1 MAVLLTPFFLQFAD
15 ANGVPYAGGMVFS
28 YAAGTVT
35 PKNTFTDYSEA
46 VIAPNPII
54 LDSAGRA
61 TIWVTGSYNF
71 VLQDSLGNTIKTTSN
86 VTSFSVPAASAN
98 SYFQSFSGNS
108 STTAFTLSQDLGTDE
123 NSILVYVDA
132 GAGNGYEPQAP
143 SSFTLS
149 GTTITFA
156 SAPASGTNNIYIWA
170 PSLLLGAASSAAAAA
185 ATSETNAAASAVLAS
200 QWASQTSGIVATVD
214 YSSKAWAIGGTG
226 VTGAAGAAKEWATL
240 TSATVDGV
248 TYSAKEFAQGSQAST
263 GGSSM
268 NWAQQTGADVTGAA
282 SLSRS
287 SKSWAQE
294 NLAGSTYGGSA
305 KDWAQSGSQPD
316 GVSKSAKSYATDA
329 AGSATTSTSQAAIA
343 SAAAAAAT
351 AAAIGLANEWLYA
364 SSTTMADPGTGN
376 FRLNNAALAS
386 ATQIALSA
394 LTADSGNPNLR
405 TFMQTWDASNHN
417 PRGIIRIEK
426 NATNFVL
433 LGINGAK
440 TDNTTWLQYPVT
452 VIASAG
458 SFTAAD
464 VTFIGFT
471 PYGNDGTGTLN
482 ASGTPTTGSLTKWAS
497 ASTVANADLSGDV
510 TTAGSLVTTLAT
522 VNGNVGSFTAAN
534 ITVDAK
540 GRITTAANG
549 SGQSFGYNAQAST
562 YAPIAGDLGKL
573 IDFTGSSNTTFTM
586 TSAAT
591 LGAGWYCYIRNGSV
605 ANGNG
610 NLTLAS
616 SSGTIDGVA
625 TSGYIM
631 YAGEVRLIQ
640 SDGTNFHTI
649 ILNGGTAVF
658 QSSGTWQKPPGYTAF
673 AIEILSGGG
682 AGASRTTTGNA
693 GGGGGGGLFQLMV
706 NTTSLVAVGSTET
719 ITVGGSA
726 AGVTGNTNGTSG
738 NNSSMTFNGAAI
750 TVNGAQGGL
759 TIALSSVC
767 QPAFSGAP
775 SFVST
780 FVLVEGPAGGM
791 WFSTAT
797 TGILAAQIPLLNAG
811 VGGDI
816 TAANVPAAGG
826 LSINGGGGG
835 GGCSS
840 TAGGIRTGGTS
851 ILAGNGGAGGLNT
864 GGNATGGTNPSGG
877 GGGAV
882 QGGTSGSGAGG
893 RITVRGIL

>member
-15 ANGVPYAGGMVFS
+15 VNGVPYAGGMVFS

-123 NSILVYVDA
+123 NAILVYVDA
-132 GAGNGYEPQAP
+132 GAGKGYEPQAP

-433 LGINGAK
+433 LGINAAK

-482 ASGTPTTGSLTKWAS
+482 ASGTPTTGALAFWAS
-497 ASTVANADLSGDV
+497 ANTLQSGNISGDA
-510 TTAGSLVTTLAT
+510 TTTNTGVLTLAT
-522 VNGNVGSFTAAN
+522 VNGNVGTFTAPSV
-534 ITVDAK
+534 TVNAK
-540 GRITTAANG
+540 GLVTAISSGTAITPI
-549 SGQSFGYNAQAST
+549 GYNAQAST
-562 YAPIAGDLGKL
+562 YAPQASDNGKVV
-573 IDFTGSSNTTFTM
+573 DFTGSSNVTWTI
-586 TSAAT
+586 TSAVT
-591 LGAGWYCYIRNGSV
+591 LGTGWWCILQNSGTSS
-605 ANGNG
+605 AIIS
-610 NLTLAS
+610 LLS
-616 SSGTIDGVA
+616 SSGTLDGVA
-625 TSGYIM
+625 AGTGYKM
-631 YAGEVRLIQ
+631 YGGEKRLIY
-640 SDGTNFHTI
+640 SDGTNFRSIVLSGFSQTF
-649 ILNGGTAVF
+649 L
-658 QSSGTWQKPPGYTAF
+658 SSGSWTVPPGYKEFKHRVWA
-673 AIEILSGGG
+673 SGQS
-682 AGASRTTTGNA
+682 GASRLTTGNA
-693 GGGGGGGLFQLMV
+693 GGGCGGPYV
-706 NTTSLVAVGSTET
+706 ETTILSSSLVAAGSTET
-719 ITVGGSA
+719 LTVAGTA
-726 AGVTGNTNGTSG
+726 AGVTGNTNGNNT
-738 NNSSMTFNGAAI
+738 NSSSF
-750 TVNGAQGGL
+750 TVNGSSRSVGINGTAPLHAAIGTAVTPGQPANA
-759 TIALSSVC
+759 ISSV
-767 QPAFSGAP
+767 SGAGE
-775 SFVST
+775 
-780 FVLVEGPAGGM
+780 LGGY
-791 WFSTAT
+791 
-797 TGILAAQIPLLNAG
+797 
-811 VGGDI
+811 GGDV
-816 TAANVPAAGG
+816 TASNVPENNVYYGLGQVNALNGGAAGG
-826 LSINGGGGG
+826 A
-835 GGCSS
+835 CSS
-840 TAGGIRTGGTS
+840 TAGGTRTGGTS
-851 ILAGNGGAGGLNT
+851 FSGGAGGAGGANT
-864 GGNATGGTNPSGG
+864 GGAGTNGTVPGG
-877 GGGAV
+877 GGGAAV
-882 QGGTSGSGAGG
+882 QAGTSGSGGAGQIIISG
-893 RITVRGIL
+893 VV